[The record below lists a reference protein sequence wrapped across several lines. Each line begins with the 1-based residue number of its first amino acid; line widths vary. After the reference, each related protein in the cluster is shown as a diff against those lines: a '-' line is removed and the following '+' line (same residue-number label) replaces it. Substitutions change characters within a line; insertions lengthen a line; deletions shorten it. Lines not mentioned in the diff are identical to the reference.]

1 MKGSSR
7 YFFVLD
13 GRDGEDFRRFCAAN
27 GLTIS
32 AAVRALIKIFLR
44 TIDKV
49 RDAEYEK
56 GIDVEVAGMFA
67 ELSNTDATE
76 GLRVQKRKPH
86 L

>member
-13 GRDGEDFRRFCAAN
+13 GRDGADFRRFCEAN
-27 GLTIS
+27 ELTIS
-32 AAVRALIKIFLR
+32 AAVRALVKIFLR
-44 TIDKV
+44 TLSKA
-49 RDAEYEK
+49 RDLEYED
-56 GIDVEVAGMFA
+56 GIDVEIESMFA